1 LTINVDEDEDENEY
15 PPGAHASGGSHFL
28 IVTISTDDTDETDG
42 RALHLRLYCTAK
54 KSMALVIA
62 IVTQDIL
69 GISKSL
75 FERPWHILDILIYLY
90 FQGCEALEQ
99 GIVDILY
106 VLGLYA

>member
-1 LTINVDEDEDENEY
+1 MIQMKRMVARCTYD
-15 PPGAHASGGSHFL
+15 
-28 IVTISTDDTDETDG
+28 
-42 RALHLRLYCTAK
+42 CTALL
-54 KSMALVIA
+54 KSLWIA

-75 FERPWHILDILIYLY
+75 LERPWHILDILIYLY

>member
-1 LTINVDEDEDENEY
+1 MFFIYNLFCCFSFIKYYGSRIIFVVFLEYMFLCTICKY
-15 PPGAHASGGSHFL
+15 SQKRR
-28 IVTISTDDTDETDG
+28 ISIIFK
-42 RALHLRLYCTAK
+42 RQ

-62 IVTQDIL
+62 VVTQDIL

-106 VLGLYA
+106 VFGLYA

>member
-1 LTINVDEDEDENEY
+1 
-15 PPGAHASGGSHFL
+15 
-28 IVTISTDDTDETDG
+28 
-42 RALHLRLYCTAK
+42 
-54 KSMALVIA
+54 MALVIA
-62 IVTQDIL
+62 VVTQDIL

-106 VLGLYA
+106 VFGLYA